1 MIAFVV
7 VAAVFAL
14 LFLAG
19 VLRDRRRFSNA
30 VYLGLAVSFL
40 GLGLLAGIDE
50 APHGV
55 GETVMI
61 VAVLVLSLGPVA
73 LAVLLCANGV
83 KMVRKEGRSPA
94 NLLSLLAGL
103 GIFGVMIL
111 TVAVFA
117 TRSPRLG
124 VVVGTLL
131 MILGYVSFLF
141 LCFVGYAFLYGR
153 MRIRRDA
160 DYVVV
165 LGSGLIGGRRV
176 PPLLASRLERGRE
189 VYDKLAER
197 REVDRVPVLITSG
210 GQGPDE
216 ELPESHAM
224 ADYLVERGFP
234 ADRVQR
240 EDRSRTTEE
249 NMLFSKALMEAER
262 PGAECVIVTNNF
274 HAFRAALMAR
284 KAGVKGQ
291 VVGSPTAA
299 YFWPSATIR
308 EFAAVFLEYKA
319 VNLGICA
326 GLTVLGALAL
336 AFAA

>member
-1 MIAFVV
+1 MIAYA
-7 VAAVFAL
+7 VAAVFLL
-14 LFLAG
+14 LFGAG
-19 VLRDRRRFSNA
+19 VLRDRRRFGNA
-30 VYLGLAVSFL
+30 VYLGLAVTFF
-40 GLGLLAGIDE
+40 GLGLLARLDDAPRGI
-50 APHGV
+50 AV
-55 GETVMI
+55 TVT
-61 VAVLVLSLGPVA
+61 VVLLLALALGPVA
-73 LAVLLCANGV
+73 LAALLCANGV
-83 KMVRKEGRSPA
+83 KMVRKEGRRPA

-103 GIFGVMIL
+103 GIFGVIGLMAAAVVTHS
-111 TVAVFA
+111 TV
-117 TRSPRLG
+117 LG
-124 VVVGTLL
+124 IVVGTLVMVL
-131 MILGYVSFLF
+131 AYVSFLF

-176 PPLLASRLERGRE
+176 PPLLASRLDRGRE
-189 VYDKLAER
+189 VYGTLAER
-197 REVDRVPVLITSG
+197 REVDRTPLLITSG

-234 ADRVQR
+234 ADRIVR

-262 PGAECVIVTNNF
+262 PGSECVIVTNNF
-274 HAFRAALMAR
+274 HAFRAALLAR
-284 KAGVKGQ
+284 KAGVNGQ

-308 EFAAVFLEYKA
+308 EFVAVFLEYKA
-319 VNLGICA
+319 VNLGICG
-326 GLTVLGALAL
+326 GLVLMGFLAW
-336 AFAA
+336 AVS